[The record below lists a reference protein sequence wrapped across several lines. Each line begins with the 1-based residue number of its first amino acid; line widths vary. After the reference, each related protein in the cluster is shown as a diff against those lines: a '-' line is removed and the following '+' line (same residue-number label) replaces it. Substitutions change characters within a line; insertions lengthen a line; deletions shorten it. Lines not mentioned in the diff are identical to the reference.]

1 MKICHFY
8 SHNLWTSN
16 DMKFFFIAVNICW
29 QKNLNHK
36 YQTIFLR
43 GRWVAWQPT
52 STTLRRSCRK
62 TLRTW
67 RPTSR
72 SLMGLVN
79 LIVWFNGIRWPGFDI
94 NLVKVKFQL
103 SICRSFGARVSGSW
117 RRIFLSST
125 RLSTSSEAKRFTIVN
140 HCQLLSTIAN
150 YCQPLPAIVNHCQQ
164 AL

>member
-1 MKICHFY
+1 MKV
-8 SHNLWTSN
+8 
-16 DMKFFFIAVNICW
+16 FFIAVNIC
-29 QKNLNHK
+29 QKNQNHK
-36 YQTIFLR
+36 HQTIFLR

-79 LIVWFNGIRWPGFDI
+79 LIVRFNGIRWPGFD
-94 NLVKVKFQL
+94 NDLVKVKFQL

-150 YCQPLPAIVNHCQQ
+150 YCQPLPTTVNKLCSKEVKSGWWQCRDLQ
-164 AL
+164 NR